1 MFKKNEMVLVYFEP
15 NLVLGIVIKQVYHF
29 YIVNILGDYGNC
41 YVTKRLMRKITSK
54 IKIKE
59 VNGGQI
65 ICG

>member
-1 MFKKNEMVLVYFEP
+1 MFKKNEMVLVYFGP

-29 YIVNILGDYGNC
+29 YIVDTLGDYGNF
-41 YVTKRLMRKITSK
+41 YVTKRLMRKITYK